1 MDPYLYVENNR
12 PIEPIHGKVIPA
24 SEPRRH
30 GGDGFW
36 RGGQIADGFRHS
48 EILPRISD
56 KAVSYIRAHAA
67 TSPRKPF
74 FLYFALTAPHAPWL
88 PTDTFK
94 GRSTAGPYGDFVAQV
109 DDVVG
114 KVVSALNETGASRNT
129 LLIVTSDNG
138 AHWLPSDIQQYGH
151 LANGPLR
158 GQKADIFEGGHRVPF
173 IATWP
178 TRIKGGQIGSQPMTL
193 ADLMATIAAIVGVS
207 LGADAGP
214 DSFDISSQL
223 FQGDDSDPIP
233 RAPLIHHSFDGM
245 YAIRQGDW
253 KLIEG
258 LGSGGFTQPARLGEG
273 TEFAYQ
279 LYHLGKDPGESS
291 NVAAKYPSIVE
302 DLARQLDEIRDAA
315 FSRGS
320 L

>member
-193 ADLMATIAAIVGVS
+193 VNFYCKSVS
-207 LGADAGP
+207 
-214 DSFDISSQL
+214 
-223 FQGDDSDPIP
+223 
-233 RAPLIHHSFDGM
+233 
-245 YAIRQGDW
+245 
-253 KLIEG
+253 
-258 LGSGGFTQPARLGEG
+258 ARM
-273 TEFAYQ
+273 
-279 LYHLGKDPGESS
+279 
-291 NVAAKYPSIVE
+291 
-302 DLARQLDEIRDAA
+302 
-315 FSRGS
+315 SRV
-320 L
+320 